1 MQIFRRG
8 AGWRGGGAARQ
19 REIESFHTDR
29 QVAGRRPDL
38 HSHHIILIVDDGP
51 QPERVLARER

>member
-8 AGWRGGGAARQ
+8 AGWRGGGA
-19 REIESFHTDR
+19 REIESFHTNR